1 MQKLKQLS
9 PLLNKRN
16 RKRLNFTEQ
25 KFEMTTAEQ
34 VFGKQFFEK
43 VLPIAGKG
51 YKPEL
56 LATSLT
62 SIQSST
68 VLNTLARSLFRKVTL
83 VQSPSFF
90 GVPAYY
96 ASKMQIFDKVVVVDL
111 DQELLKMSYENL
123 TKTGDISKTVFSATT
138 SMSLPADKPLAFFF
152 DTHVIN
158 VNGHSTAMI
167 RHMAS
172 NPYAG
177 QPNQPNELP
186 TDFPALSVV
195 VEYMKLSHVDAIA
208 LRVLSG
214 QAFPGLDVHAAS
226 IKTERFAID
235 QTHELVVFKRVYE
248 TTIITE
254 LDLKWRQEL
263 FKFLE
268 KLLGEF
274 IGKVSKV
281 PDMVKKILADQN
293 TWIKSFTH
301 PSVSID
307 NYEAMES
314 IGDSIV
320 NRAFLLHLYENFPN
334 EREEQFFSELK
345 NHYAAKVYMA
355 KIAAKHG
362 LTSHVRCHPMFA
374 GDISTGEDAFE
385 SFFMALYLSV
395 RADKEI
401 AGYEN
406 AIIKKAVEFFYPI
419 KDIDLSRAKGP
430 LYTQYKNLIESGGYS
445 LVRPLSR
452 VLDSGRVQYTIPF
465 PIHKTDPSRN
475 FSQIIGG
482 ANLAT
487 AEAETENESQHLA
500 AQRALDTLR
509 SKGFTEE
516 YFARSKEEWEMK
528 HPVLGPLLVKFKDS
542 LKRNGF
548 VNADFKQKSRDDSGT
563 TTRMVLIRQDG
574 SQFMIP
580 EFFAFDTKR
589 ENSKIAVIQAY
600 LSRFP

>member
-1 MQKLKQLS
+1 MA
-9 PLLNKRN
+9 
-16 RKRLNFTEQ
+16 TV
-25 KFEMTTAEQ
+25 EQ
-34 VFGKQFFEK
+34 VFGKQFSEK
-43 VLPIAGKG
+43 SSPVAGKG

-56 LATSLT
+56 LALSLT
-62 SIQSST
+62 SIQAST
-68 VLNTLARSLFRKVTL
+68 ILSTLARSLFRKVTL

-90 GVPAYY
+90 GIPAYY
-96 ASKMQIFDKVVVVDL
+96 ASKMQIFDKIVAVDL

-123 TKTGDISKTVFSATT
+123 SKAGELSRVVFSATT

-152 DTHVIN
+152 DTHVVN
-158 VNGHSTAMI
+158 VGGYPTAMI
-167 RHMAS
+167 RHMAN

-195 VEYMKLSHVDAIA
+195 VEYMKLQHVDAIA
-208 LRVLSG
+208 LRVGSG
-214 QAFPGLDVHAAS
+214 QVFPGLDVHAAS
-226 IKTERFAID
+226 IKMERFAID
-235 QTHELVVFKRVYE
+235 QAHELVVFKRVYE
-248 TTIITE
+248 STIITE
-254 LDLKWRQEL
+254 LDLKWRQDL

-268 KLLGEF
+268 KLLGEI

-281 PDMVKKILADQN
+281 PDMVKRILADQD

-301 PSVSID
+301 PSMSVD

-320 NRAFLLHLYENFPN
+320 NRAFLLHLFENFPN

-362 LTSHVRCHPMFA
+362 LTAHVRCHPMFT

-385 SFFMALYLSV
+385 AFFMALYLSV

-419 KDIDLSRAKGP
+419 RDIDLSRAKGP

-445 LVRPLSR
+445 LARPMSR
-452 VLDSGRVQYTIPF
+452 VLDSGLVQYTIPF
-465 PIHKTDPSRN
+465 PTHKIDPSRN
-475 FSQIIGG
+475 FSQLIGG

-487 AEAETENESQHLA
+487 AEAETENEAQHLA
-500 AQRALDTLR
+500 AQKALDTLR
-509 SKGFTEE
+509 SKGFTEA
-516 YFARSKEEWEMK
+516 YFAKSKEEWEMK
-528 HPVLGPLLVKFKDS
+528 HPILGQLLPRFKAS
-542 LKRNGF
+542 LEKNGF
-548 VNADFKQKSRDDSGT
+548 VSADFKQKSREDSGT

-600 LSRFP
+600 LARFP